1 MLNSTNWVGYISAI
15 ALIAVSFAAAF
26 LAAKPQ
32 QQTAG
37 IVGPGPAASISQP
50 GVPQFTGPGM
60 SSGQPEAQLPPIQP
74 ANVDATFMGTHAF
87 GLWTLICETIHSP
100 TAPAEQRRICRS
112 NAQKRVRANNEVL
125 LAAGFNVL
133 YAGPNKEPAV
143 LFRLPPTANAGDH
156 VDFAIDDNTTFQAPM
171 GRCNA
176 NECIVQG
183 ILPAQAL
190 AQMKTGKIISIMYT
204 ASVNQQARTI
214 RVDQLLYG
222 FPESFDALT
231 KAKGP

>member
-15 ALIAVSFAAAF
+15 TLIAVSFAAAF
-26 LAAKPQ
+26 LTHKQPQ
-32 QQTAG
+32 PGQPSPG
-37 IVGPGPAASISQP
+37 LGPAAVEITAPPS
-50 GVPQFTGPGM
+50 TA
-60 SSGQPEAQLPPIQP
+60 EELPPILP
-74 ANVDATFMGTHAF
+74 ADVDPTFMGTHAF
-87 GLWTLICETIHSP
+87 GYWTLVCENVHSP
-100 TAPAEQRRICRS
+100 AMAGVERRICRS
-112 NAQKRVRANNEVL
+112 NAQKRVRANDQVL

-143 LFRLPPTANAGDH
+143 LFRLPPSASAGDH

-171 GRCNA
+171 GRCSA
-176 NECIVQG
+176 DGCIVQG

-190 AQMKTGKIISIMYT
+190 AQMKTGHTLSIIYT
-204 ASVNQQARTI
+204 ASVNQGARAV
-214 RVDQLLYG
+214 RVDQSLYG

>member
-26 LAAKPQ
+26 VGAKK
-32 QQTAG
+32 A
-37 IVGPGPAASISQP
+37 GPGQIGAIAP
-50 GVPQFTGPGM
+50 
-60 SSGQPEAQLPPIQP
+60 QLPPIFP
-74 ANVDATFMGTHAF
+74 ASVDANFSGTHTF
-87 GLWTLICETIHSP
+87 GLWTLICETVHP
-100 TAPAEQRRICRS
+100 PAAPGALAPPPDRRICRV
-112 NAQKRVRANNEVL
+112 NAQKRVRANNQVL

-133 YAGPNKEPAV
+133 YAGPTKQPAV

-156 VDFAIDDNTTFQAPM
+156 VDFAVDNNTTFQAPM
-171 GRCNA
+171 GNCTPGG
-176 NECIVQG
+176 CIVQG

-190 AQMKTGKIISIMYT
+190 AQMKTGHVLSVVYT
-204 ASVNQQARTI
+204 ANINQKAQAV

-231 KAKGP
+231 KASGS